1 MAKKPTPKN
10 AFDVVPPTRPGSAPW
25 QSSYGTYIAG
35 SEAIDDMKMV
45 IRQMDEKW
53 GIGALRMM
61 ADATLREKFDR
72 QRYLVNQA
80 IWTGS
85 LEEVRLQTKRMVS
98 AYRALDRAVEASGGH
113 SRPIEQWEAVLDFGA
128 VLVLVQHPDD
138 AAKVKADGRQKVV
151 WSLQEV
157 AKLIDTHTAAI
168 YAKLEFPGATVERV
182 ETRIGDPLDK
192 LRTSYADLD
201 DDLSDFAVSDD
212 CPF

>member
-1 MAKKPTPKN
+1 MAKVRGKN
-10 AFDVVPPTRPGSAPW
+10 AADVVRAARPGSAPW

-35 SEAIDDMKMV
+35 SEAIDDMKLV
-45 IRQMDEKW
+45 IREMDEKW
-53 GIGALRMM
+53 GHGSLRMM
-61 ADATLREKFDR
+61 AEAPLREKFDR

-98 AYRALDRAVEASGGH
+98 AYRALDRAVEASGGVPK
-113 SRPIEQWEAVLDFGA
+113 PIEQWETVLDFGA
-128 VLVLVQHPDD
+128 VLVVVRHPDD
-138 AAKVKADGRQKVV
+138 ADKVKADGRKKVV

-157 AKLIDTHTAAI
+157 ANLIDAHTASI

-182 ETRIGDPLDK
+182 ESRIGDPLDR
-192 LRTSYADLD
+192 LRTSGDDLD
-201 DDLSDFAVSDD
+201 DDLSDLAVVDD